1 MKFGI
6 IFNALDILA
15 ICFSCCFS
23 WWNVLTKNNVLVR
36 SLLFFLYDDVN
47 LGSWHLLVLTANN
60 KKWNERQRESN
71 NKVELW
77 EAYFF

>member
-15 ICFSCCFS
+15 ICFGCCFS
-23 WWNVLTKNNVLVR
+23 WWKVLTKKDVLVR

-47 LGSWHLLVLTANN
+47 LGSWHLLVLTAND